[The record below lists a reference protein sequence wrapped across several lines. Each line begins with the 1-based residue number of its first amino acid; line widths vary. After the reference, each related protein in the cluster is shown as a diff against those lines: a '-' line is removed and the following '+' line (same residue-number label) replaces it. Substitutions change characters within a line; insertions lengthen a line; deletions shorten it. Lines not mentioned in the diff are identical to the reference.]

1 MMNPTMNKTLENV
14 QQLSKEWGAYSRRMS
29 RDALRAMSGQLES
42 AARYLDDL
50 SQRLDEHLASHAE
63 PVSDGHAPEA
73 EGSEPSDS
81 AN

>member
-1 MMNPTMNKTLENV
+1 MNPMMNKTLENM
-14 QQLSKEWGAYSRRMS
+14 QQLSKEWGAHSRRMS

-50 SQRLDEHLASHAE
+50 SQRLDERLAHQAE
-63 PVSDGHAPEA
+63 PVSAGAPEA
-73 EGSEPSDS
+73 EGDEQPRDG